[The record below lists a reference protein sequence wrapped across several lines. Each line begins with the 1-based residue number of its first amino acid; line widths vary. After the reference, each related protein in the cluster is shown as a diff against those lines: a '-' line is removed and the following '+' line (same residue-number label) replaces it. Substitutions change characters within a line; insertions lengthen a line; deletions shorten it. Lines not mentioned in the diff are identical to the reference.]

1 MANISAALVK
11 ELRDKT
17 DAGMMDCK
25 KALAETNGDMTAA
38 IEYLRKT
45 GITKAEKRSGKTVKE
60 GKISAVV
67 SGNSAVMIEV
77 LSETDF
83 VASNDKFKGYVKS
96 SNESLLK
103 NTAGSD
109 GDISA
114 KAQAL
119 EKENLIGLIA
129 VIGENIQLRRAYRFE
144 TTGKIATYLHLGGKI
159 GVMIDVEGESTP
171 ELLNDICMHIA
182 AFRPCYVRSTE
193 VPAEAVA
200 KEKEIASAQITGK
213 PANIIDKIVTGKIH
227 KWFSDICLVNQPWIR
242 DDKTC
247 LEKAYPKLKIK
258 RFIRWEVGQE
268 L

>member
-1 MANISAALVK
+1 MANITAALVK

-25 KALAETNGDMTAA
+25 KALAETNGDMAAA

-45 GITKAEKRSGKTVKE
+45 GVTKAEKRSGKTVKE
-60 GKISAVV
+60 GKIFALVE
-67 SGNSAVMIEV
+67 GNAAVMAEV

-83 VASNDKFKGYVKS
+83 VAKNDKFNDYVKAATGRI
-96 SNESLLK
+96 LK
-103 NTAGSD
+103 ATAGSD
-109 GDISA
+109 GDVSA
-114 KAQAL
+114 KAQEL
-119 EKENLIGLIA
+119 EKENLVNLIA
-129 VIGENIQLRRAYRFE
+129 VIGENMQIRRAARFE
-144 TTGKIATYLHLGGKI
+144 TSGKIGSYLHLGGKI
-159 GVMIDVEGESTP
+159 GVMVDVEGEATP

-182 AFRPCYVRSTE
+182 AFKPSYVRPEE

-213 PANIIDKIVTGKIH
+213 PANIVEKIVVGKIQ
-227 KWFSDICLVNQPWIR
+227 KWYSDICLVKQPWIR
-242 DDKTC
+242 DDKST
-247 LEKAYPKLKIK
+247 LEKAAPKLKVK